1 MRIGVKDVILY
12 TIFGVTIAMAVN
24 HYGELNI
31 PFINALEETLLPSSI
46 SEDYDESSDE
56 FDYGDFTEKAGCNRA
71 KTSGDSRVLLHQRLK
86 NAKNAKDWEKVK
98 EIEEIFARLDEGE
111 REACE

>member
-1 MRIGVKDVILY
+1 MRIGIKDVILY
-12 TIFGVTIAMAVN
+12 TIFGVTIAMVVN

-46 SEDYDESSDE
+46 SGDSDESYDE
-56 FDYGDFTEKAGCNRA
+56 FDTGGFPEKAGCDRA
-71 KTSGDSRVLLHQRLK
+71 KTSGDSRVLMHQRLK
-86 NAKNAKDWEKVK
+86 NAKNAKDWEKVQ
-98 EIEEIFARLDEGE
+98 EIEEAFARMDERE